1 MPVMV
6 TAGFG
11 VTVTVKVQLAVLPQG
26 SVAVPVT
33 VVSPSGKVVPGGGL
47 KVTGTG
53 PKHWSNAVPE
63 KLTISQAIAVLLP
76 GQVSTGGL
84 VSVTCTV
91 WTNVASLPQASFA
104 VHVRSKWKEQAAVSP
119 AGGGTLLIPFGASR
133 ITRPSANV
141 TITPGSQLS

>member
-53 PKHWSNAVPE
+53 PQHWSNAVPE
-63 KLTISQAIAVLLP
+63 KLTISQAIAVLLRRQ
-76 GQVSTGGL
+76 GSTGGL
-84 VSVTCTV
+84 VSAISTV
-91 WTNVASLPQASFA
+91 RTTVA
-104 VHVRSKWKEQAAVSP
+104 
-119 AGGGTLLIPFGASR
+119 
-133 ITRPSANV
+133 
-141 TITPGSQLS
+141 LST